1 MVVGSI
7 NATRSTRRR
16 ALLAAVAMLATTIA
30 VLASSPAPAWA
41 ANGTL
46 SGVLTSSVGATPV
59 GGVTVEAYGGY
70 YGNLWG
76 TATSD
81 ADGSFELSL
90 PSGDFRIRYVDPT
103 GAHTTVYWGGAT
115 TYVTATTV
123 HVPGGGAATADWT
136 LPAAAS
142 IGGTVTSSVGPPLAG
157 VTVEVLDA
165 ASATVLTT
173 AVTAADGTWARAVAP
188 GNRKLRAT
196 AVDAHITQTFSG
208 NATDLSSA
216 ATIVVGPLADVEH
229 DLIMATP
236 AALVGTVR
244 KAGSVPVAGVTVEA
258 LDPVWG
264 GVIDTTATGADGTY
278 LLALPAG
285 TYRVRF
291 HDPGGVLADRYS
303 GGSLDWASSSTV
315 AVPPGAATTV
325 NATLANNPRV
335 RGRVRTPAQVYLG
348 GITVQAVGLNGV
360 PAASTT
366 TAADGTYDLSVLP
379 GSYRVRFLDPGG
391 TYAMTYEGG
400 AAAPGGAPVH
410 TLAVGQIV
418 PVNHK
423 LSYPGSLT
431 GRARIGAFG
440 PGITGVYVGAF
451 TPTTLELVG
460 IAQTAANGT
469 WTIAGLPTGTYK
481 VAYVDPR
488 WLATDG
494 SSFMAFRPVFSP
506 GHDIDDE
513 GLTTAAA
520 NAASVAVAA
529 YATTDLGDEALVG
542 ADCDP
547 AVAFPGADL
556 SGWTAPFNQFGNFAG
571 CPLAGADL
579 SGAQWIWADLRATDL
594 TDADLTGAT
603 LYAGIVDPFNGINVH
618 WPATMT
624 GARITG
630 ANLTDAAVL
639 PESLLATDP
648 DWSGTNLDARLGWP
662 FTTSGMPDPGLRIFE
677 IGIGPATGF
686 TYEPLTPDSTSP
698 ALVLHGATLRKAM
711 IDGLAGRSISDFT
724 CIGCRFGVWDPWSS
738 TLTPA
743 NLTGTSLTGSNL
755 TGSDLRGAGLGGTDL
770 SAANLTNVTLAGAV
784 GTPAGWAT
792 AIFQNTTCPDGTIAS
807 PATAQTTCVGHELP

>member
-1 MVVGSI
+1 MGSI

-244 KAGSVPVAGVTVEA
+244 KAGGVPVAGVTVEA

-400 AAAPGGAPVH
+400 AAARAVPGAHVGRRPDRAGQPQAVVSGEPDGPGEDRRLRAGHHRRLRRCVH
-410 TLAVGQIV
+410 TDD
-418 PVNHK
+418 P
-423 LSYPGSLT
+423 
-431 GRARIGAFG
+431 RARRHRPDRSQRDVDDRRPPDGDLQG
-440 PGITGVYVGAF
+440 GV
-451 TPTTLELVG
+451 
-460 IAQTAANGT
+460 
-469 WTIAGLPTGTYK
+469 
-481 VAYVDPR
+481 R
-488 WLATDG
+488 
-494 SSFMAFRPVFSP
+494 RP
-506 GHDIDDE
+506 
-513 GLTTAAA
+513 
-520 NAASVAVAA
+520 
-529 YATTDLGDEALVG
+529 
-542 ADCDP
+542 
-547 AVAFPGADL
+547 
-556 SGWTAPFNQFGNFAG
+556 
-571 CPLAGADL
+571 PLAGHRRL
-579 SGAQWIWADLRATDL
+579 QLHGVPPRVL
-594 TDADLTGAT
+594 
-603 LYAGIVDPFNGINVH
+603 P
-618 WPATMT
+618 
-624 GARITG
+624 GARH
-630 ANLTDAAVL
+630 
-639 PESLLATDP
+639 
-648 DWSGTNLDARLGWP
+648 R
-662 FTTSGMPDPGLRIFE
+662 
-677 IGIGPATGF
+677 
-686 TYEPLTPDSTSP
+686 
-698 ALVLHGATLRKAM
+698 
-711 IDGLAGRSISDFT
+711 
-724 CIGCRFGVWDPWSS
+724 
-738 TLTPA
+738 
-743 NLTGTSLTGSNL
+743 
-755 TGSDLRGAGLGGTDL
+755 
-770 SAANLTNVTLAGAV
+770 
-784 GTPAGWAT
+784 
-792 AIFQNTTCPDGTIAS
+792 
-807 PATAQTTCVGHELP
+807 